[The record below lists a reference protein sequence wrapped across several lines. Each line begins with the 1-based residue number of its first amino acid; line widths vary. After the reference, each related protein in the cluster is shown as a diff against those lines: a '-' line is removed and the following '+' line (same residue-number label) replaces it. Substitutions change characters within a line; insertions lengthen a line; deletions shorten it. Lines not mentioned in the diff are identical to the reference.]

1 MAISAL
7 AYISYLLGIT
17 VRFVP
22 LISVYLCHPFRFKGC
37 HFLRFDLCHS
47 ERSSYL
53 TLLIK
58 RRIDMANK
66 LDPMDIRQILSLL
79 NDGFSNRKVGSTLGV
94 SRNTVNSYVNQL
106 KASGHS
112 VSEALCFDESR
123 LMELFPDKSTI
134 DSVRHNELMQSI
146 LRVLISLV
154 ITLASLINF
163 IIMNMPIVQAILIAI
178 LSF

>member
-1 MAISAL
+1 
-7 AYISYLLGIT
+7 
-17 VRFVP
+17 
-22 LISVYLCHPFRFKGC
+22 
-37 HFLRFDLCHS
+37 
-47 ERSSYL
+47 
-53 TLLIK
+53 
-58 RRIDMANK
+58 MANK

-79 NDGFSNRKVGSTLGV
+79 NDGFSNRKIGSTLGV
-94 SRNTVNSYVNQL
+94 SRNTVNSYVNRL

-146 LRVLISLV
+146 LRVLINLV

-163 IIMNMPIVQAILIAI
+163 ITMNMPIV
-178 LSF
+178 

>member
-1 MAISAL
+1 
-7 AYISYLLGIT
+7 
-17 VRFVP
+17 
-22 LISVYLCHPFRFKGC
+22 
-37 HFLRFDLCHS
+37 
-47 ERSSYL
+47 
-53 TLLIK
+53 
-58 RRIDMANK
+58 MANK

-94 SRNTVNSYVNQL
+94 SRNTVNSYVNQI